1 MNNYLVSFPV
11 NEKHNLETVT
21 SLRKKLEK
29 HSPNHWIEILP
40 NQMAI
45 KSTLSTQE
53 LAEFLQPESNDIRT
67 TIVSFDEW
75 HVYQAIEPEMKARD
89 Y

>member
-11 NEKHNLETVT
+11 EKKHNQETVT
-21 SLRKKLEK
+21 NLRKKLEK
-29 HSPNHWIEILP
+29 HSPDHWIEILP

-45 KSTLSTQE
+45 KSTLSIKE
-53 LAEFLQPESNDIRT
+53 LAEFLQPESDDIRT
-67 TIVSFDEW
+67 TIVCFDEW